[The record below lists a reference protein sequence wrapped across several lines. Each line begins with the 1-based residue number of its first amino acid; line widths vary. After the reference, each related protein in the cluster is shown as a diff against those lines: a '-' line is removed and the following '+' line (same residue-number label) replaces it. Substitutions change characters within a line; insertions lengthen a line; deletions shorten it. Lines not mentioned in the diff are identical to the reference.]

1 VPNFI
6 SVTVNHLTPARYKL
20 VGGFVGG
27 KPLSSNISA
36 YQVTAASRFGH
47 RNRGLTIAE
56 RRIPMPTNTAALQI
70 DSLKSQTAPS
80 AIKTGIVVL
89 CMIGLVAGLV
99 LLSSITGAP
108 DVSNIGQL
116 VGP

>member
-1 VPNFI
+1 
-6 SVTVNHLTPARYKL
+6 
-20 VGGFVGG
+20 
-27 KPLSSNISA
+27 
-36 YQVTAASRFGH
+36 
-47 RNRGLTIAE
+47 
-56 RRIPMPTNTAALQI
+56 MPTNTAALQI

-99 LLSSITGAP
+99 LLLSSITGAP